1 MMRFLSYQ
9 YDLFLL
15 TWFGMRVIRQKIKS
29 YVTVGVLCIFVSLS
43 MISVTAYAQSEGS
56 EIQEVEVPQAL
67 GPDAMKELVSKLNEN
82 QTAAL
87 IELIGLLNAPTDKS
101 EALSVVESR
110 GVLEIVKQWFT
121 DFGTN
126 LKTNLLSFP
135 QMAVSVGKAVTLIFQ
150 GREAGGNLTFLF
162 LFAVSIAI
170 GMATEWL
177 FKRSTR
183 DKRERIRQSRP
194 ETLMDTLKVL
204 STRAGI
210 EIGSVVVFTIAAMIA
225 VNLLFTAD
233 NDYFLVSAFILNFI
247 VMVRIT
253 AAVMH
258 FILAPRRPELRLVYA
273 DTWTARFVERNF
285 ILIAAVA
292 GFGFF
297 LNSVMHQ
304 YETAHVDTLRFWM
317 GLSLHVWLIFI
328 ILKAHQGLTRIIA
341 GDDEDL
347 TPGLKRMADWWPGAS
362 AALVAFN
369 WLFVQFVLSAG
380 HQSLSP
386 ERSATAIALIVMAPF
401 LDTIVRGI
409 AAHLVPSEED
419 KTEVVANAYH
429 ETRLSYIRIGRIA
442 LIGLLLLLVG
452 KLWGVSLRNL
462 AEAGFGAQ
470 IAANVVGFL
479 LILALGYLAWE
490 ITNLLINKRLARE
503 VPEGESSAEGGT
515 GQTRMATVLPILQI
529 TMQVTI
535 IIITVLLAL
544 SSLGVNITP
553 LLAGA
558 GVFGLAIGFGAQ
570 TLVKDIVSG
579 VFFLMD
585 DAFRLGEFIT
595 VGTTNGVVSKIS
607 IRSLQLRQD
616 TGQLHIVP
624 YGSMSQLTNNS
635 RDWVT
640 LKLRFTV
647 PFDTD
652 QEQVRKLFKKIGQDM
667 MEVPELA
674 EVLINPFKSQGAA
687 DVTDVGI
694 VIRGKFSTVP
704 GGQFVIRKEVYSR
717 VQKAF
722 EANGIEFAR
731 KEVRVRLPEH
741 QKVDDLSDAEKDAIS
756 VAASDEPET
765 PRK

>member
-1 MMRFLSYQ
+1 MLEIRTYLSTIFLC
-9 YDLFLL
+9 FILL
-15 TWFGMRVIRQKIKS
+15 
-29 YVTVGVLCIFVSLS
+29 LP
-43 MISVTAYAQSEGS
+43 MISGTAQAQSENS
-56 EIQEVEVPQAL
+56 ASQEVEVPQAL
-67 GPDAMKELVSKLNEN
+67 GPDAMKELVSKLNEK

-87 IELIGLLNAPTDKS
+87 IELIGLLNAPTDKN
-101 EALSVVESR
+101 ETLPAVESQ
-110 GVLEIVKQWFT
+110 GTVEIVKQWFAN
-121 DFGTN
+121 FGIN
-126 LKTNLLSFP
+126 LKTHVLSFP
-135 QMAVSVGKAVTLIFQ
+135 QMATSVGDSIALIFQ

-170 GMATEWL
+170 GMAAEWL
-177 FKRSTR
+177 FKRKTR

-194 ETLMDTLKVL
+194 EALMDTLKVL
-204 STRAGI
+204 SARAGI
-210 EIGSVVVFTIAAMIA
+210 EIGSVVIFTIAAMIA

-233 NDYFLVSAFILNFI
+233 NDYFLVSAFILSFI
-247 VMVRIT
+247 LLVRIT
-253 AAVMH
+253 GAVMH

-273 DTWTARFVERNF
+273 DTWTAQYIERNF
-285 ILIAAVA
+285 ILIAAVT
-292 GFGFF
+292 GFAFF

-304 YETAHVDTLRFWM
+304 YSAAHVDTLRFWM
-317 GLSLHVWLIFI
+317 GLSVTTWLIFI
-328 ILKAHQGLTRIIA
+328 ILRAHQGLTRIIT

-347 TPGLKRMADWWPGAS
+347 TPGLKRMATWWPIAS
-362 AALVAFN
+362 AGLVAFN
-369 WLFVQFVLSAG
+369 WLFIQFVLSAG
-380 HQSLSP
+380 HQTLSP
-386 ERSATAIALIVMAPF
+386 ERGASAIALIVMAPF

-419 KTEVVANAYH
+419 KSVVVANAYH

-442 LIGLLLLLVG
+442 LIGFLIIVVG
-452 KLWGVSLRNL
+452 KLWGVNLRNL

-470 IAANVVGFL
+470 VAANVVGFF

-490 ITNLLINKRLARE
+490 ITNLLINKRLAEE
-503 VPEGESSAEGGT
+503 VPEGESGAEGGT
-515 GQTRMATVLPILQI
+515 GQTRMATILPILQM
-529 TMQVTI
+529 TMQATI
-535 IIITVLLAL
+535 ISITILLAL
-544 SSLGVNITP
+544 SQLGVNIAP

-595 VGTTNGVVSKIS
+595 VGSTNGVVSKIS

-640 LKLRFTV
+640 MKLRFTV

-652 QEQVRKLFKKIGQDM
+652 QDQVRKLFKKIGQEM

-704 GGQFVIRKEVYSR
+704 GGQFIIRKEVYNR

-731 KEVRVRLPEH
+731 KEVRVSLPEH
-741 QKVDDLSDAEKDAIS
+741 IKPDELSEAQKEAIS
-756 VAASDEPET
+756 AAASDEPEV
-765 PRK
+765 PKK